1 MDKFKKGD
9 RVEIMDEVI
18 CSKDHRLRGVV
29 EDAMNMMY
37 GSQFPVH
44 SNKMAYKVKVKDSG
58 YVVAYWLTEERLR
71 LVG

>member
-9 RVEIMDEVI
+9 WVEIVDDVI
-18 CSKDHRLRGVV
+18 CSKDHRMRGVV
-29 EDAMNMMY
+29 EYSMNMMY

-44 SNKMAYKVKVKDSG
+44 SNKTAYKVKVKDSG

-71 LVG
+71 MVG